1 MNDRGIL
8 ALIEEWTDVL
18 DTRRKGEVK
27 DGNLHLPRPEHPGGA
42 VLVQTLQSD
51 RRNDRSAGFGSLGQ
65 TRVPVPPMRQSHND
79 ANGHHPHPGLRRQ
92 RRHVR
97 AGGSRFVVD
106 KNSNTLIFR
115 GSGEDWEKVVELI
128 EQLDKPV
135 PSVLIEVLIAEILLT
150 DQHRSGFEFLARSML
165 DDYGVQ
171 GGTLNALG
179 LQAGALSLV
188 ARKRRADPCGAQLL
202 RRGQPRR
209 RSAHVRTSW

>member
-1 MNDRGIL
+1 M
-8 ALIEEWTDVL
+8 
-18 DTRRKGEVK
+18 
-27 DGNLHLPRPEHPGGA
+27 
-42 VLVQTLQSD
+42 S
-51 RRNDRSAGFGSLGQ
+51 
-65 TRVPVPPMRQSHND
+65 
-79 ANGHHPHPGLRRQ
+79 
-92 RRHVR
+92 

-179 LQAGALSLV
+179 LQAGALSLSLESAGQTRAV
-188 ARKRRADPCGAQLL
+188 LSFFDEDSRVVIRSRPHLMVKSGESATIVVGNEIPTISQFSDSGTQTEGETNVLQSVEYRRTGIDLQVTPVC
-202 RRGQPRR
+202 RRTASWTSRSPRR
-209 RSAHVRTSW
+209 